1 MIDSI
6 VEKWTWQSMF
16 KYSSSPIQI
25 LQIFFRK
32 CYYEPS
38 FMRRNVAVW
47 APTCWPDLAMIL
59 KLIDKLH
66 VYTNCLMAAPVLV
79 SYLLLPPQYVYKKLS
94 YWWSPNRTDL
104 IVHDIVNFNAGFY
117 HGNYIC
123 LFDHNG

>member
-1 MIDSI
+1 
-6 VEKWTWQSMF
+6 
-16 KYSSSPIQI
+16 
-25 LQIFFRK
+25 
-32 CYYEPS
+32 
-38 FMRRNVAVW
+38 
-47 APTCWPDLAMIL
+47 
-59 KLIDKLH
+59 
-66 VYTNCLMAAPVLV
+66 MAAPVLV